1 MKTTFTLLITIIVS
15 ITGFAQNGIN
25 YKAII
30 KDGGGNILVS
40 QAVDLQFIIYE
51 GAALT
56 NNVYQESHT
65 TNTDANGI
73 IVVNIGEGI
82 TGNVFADV
90 DWAKDEHWLNVKV
103 DAGAGL
109 VDLGTTQFM
118 AVPYALSSGDSYWT
132 KNGNEINTNNNSVGI
147 NSANPEHTLDVR
159 SGSLSEASGFNLS
172 NSDKSRNLRF
182 FSGSGTY
189 PDPSIT
195 RAPGQSLL
203 FATYDD
209 TTLIFNENMRISSLG
224 DIGIGI
230 NNPEARLDILGGDWN
245 LDAGNPGDLRI
256 GNSTYNFRIGVAT
269 GGGGAGVTR
278 MYSQGNSLHLG
289 TNNRPSLT
297 IGQNENVGIGTT
309 TPNTKLQIIGGSNA
323 SNSNGSGYMV
333 LGSESGLNLVLDDN
347 GIMARYNS
355 DITSLYV
362 QQTGGI
368 TSFGG
373 NVAVSGIATTP
384 SINNTIIDAAS
395 SKVLVTKEYT
405 EAKYSKRTK
414 EIVIPSA
421 SFQPNSNTSPVARP
435 LAGGPDIP
443 PSNRYTILDNGLL
456 YTSYDFGKYMAPLTL
471 PVGTT
476 INEISA
482 FIYDNEPTNIEFSL
496 TALRLTNNIDTTIF
510 TLTTDNSNS
519 NQILTHTG
527 PITIQSDYMYFFSIT
542 TVSGTDWGNQGI
554 KGVKIIYME

>member
-1 MKTTFTLLITIIVS
+1 
-15 ITGFAQNGIN
+15 
-25 YKAII
+25 
-30 KDGGGNILVS
+30 
-40 QAVDLQFIIYE
+40 
-51 GAALT
+51 
-56 NNVYQESHT
+56 
-65 TNTDANGI
+65 
-73 IVVNIGEGI
+73 
-82 TGNVFADV
+82 
-90 DWAKDEHWLNVKV
+90 
-103 DAGAGL
+103 
-109 VDLGTTQFM
+109 
-118 AVPYALSSGDSYWT
+118 
-132 KNGNEINTNNNSVGI
+132 
-147 NSANPEHTLDVR
+147 
-159 SGSLSEASGFNLS
+159 
-172 NSDKSRNLRF
+172 
-182 FSGSGTY
+182 
-189 PDPSIT
+189 
-195 RAPGQSLL
+195 
-203 FATYDD
+203 
-209 TTLIFNENMRISSLG
+209 MRISSLG

-554 KGVKIIYME
+554 KGVKIIYTE